1 MTADR
6 IVSALATLTLIEMM
20 LTIGLGVTFR
30 EVINV
35 GANWRLV
42 IRAALANYLLVP
54 LATIALVMAF
64 RASPLVAAGLL
75 IAAACPG
82 APYGPPLT
90 AMARGNVPVA
100 IGLMVVLAGSSALLA
115 PLILSVALP
124 IVAKGDPVRI
134 DALGMVKM
142 LAISQF
148 LPLCLGLWL
157 RHARPAAAERLKR
170 PMTRLS
176 SLLNVALL
184 TLVLVVQF
192 RTLIHIPLKGFIGM
206 PMLVAA
212 NAIIGWSTGGPTS
225 ENRRSLSLTTAVRNV
240 GLSLAIAAS
249 NFPGT
254 VAVTAATTFALFQT
268 VLMALV
274 AVAWG
279 RGASAAPARGD
290 QAEPSGGWSAAGARE
305 CEP

>member
-1 MTADR
+1 MTTDQ
-6 IVSALATLTLIEMM
+6 IVSALATVTLIEMM
-20 LTIGLGVTFR
+20 LTIGLGVSLR
-30 EVINV
+30 ELINV

-42 IRAALANYLLVP
+42 SRAALANYVLVP
-54 LATIALVMAF
+54 LATIGLVVAF

-90 AMARGNVPVA
+90 ALARGNVAVA

-124 IVAKGDPVRI
+124 VVSRGDTVRI
-134 DALGMVKM
+134 DALGMVRM

-157 RHARPAAAERLKR
+157 RHARPIVADRLKR

-176 SLLNVALL
+176 TLLNIALL

-192 RTLIHIPLKGFIGM
+192 RTLIHIPIKAFIGM
-206 PMLVAA
+206 PTLVAA
-212 NAIIGWSTGGPTS
+212 NAIIGWFVGGPAP
-225 ENRRSLSLTTAVRNV
+225 ENRLSLSLTTAVRNV
-240 GLSLAIAAS
+240 GLSLAIVTS

-254 VAVTAATTFALFQT
+254 IAVTAATTFALFQT
-268 VLMALV
+268 VLMA
-274 AVAWG
+274 AVAIVWG
-279 RGASAAPARGD
+279 RGARAGQARSDQTEPAGTWN
-290 QAEPSGGWSAAGARE
+290 AVSARE
-305 CEP
+305 CRP